1 MRKKTGLKFYRFT
14 WTSNFQRRFK
24 CFRFSSGN
32 ALWIYIENSR
42 RIFHFS
48 FFKNTCPL
56 ILKFLLKNHTVHM
69 RDIKSRFTAHHHHRK
84 TLSFIRLY
92 MIVLT
97 FGFEMI
103 LLEDLFNLRI
113 PDLFVLLTK
122 LTITV
127 DFAGKIINITIKRLK
142 SAFLP
147 KETDFIVTLLPS
159 SKTPVTSTSLCKRLK
174 TYSGPGLK
182 KVKFAT

>member
-1 MRKKTGLKFYRFT
+1 
-14 WTSNFQRRFK
+14 
-24 CFRFSSGN
+24 
-32 ALWIYIENSR
+32 
-42 RIFHFS
+42 
-48 FFKNTCPL
+48 
-56 ILKFLLKNHTVHM
+56 
-69 RDIKSRFTAHHHHRK
+69 
-84 TLSFIRLY
+84 

-122 LTITV
+122 LTITI

-142 SAFLP
+142 PAFLP

-174 TYSGPGLK
+174 MYSGPGLK